1 MLKIKTEVKCPKMAA
16 ALLLLGL
23 KVLSG
28 LESVREAKIDSYT
41 RSKGTKFFSRKSG
54 SKQLDFFSC
63 KSERKVDFFR
73 RCYNRQ
79 VTYFFITVY
88 TYN

>member
-1 MLKIKTEVKCPKMAA
+1 MPQNGSRGIVIGPE
-16 ALLLLGL
+16 GFIGQL
-23 KVLSG
+23 KVF
-28 LESVREAKIDSYT
+28 EKAKIDSCM
-41 RSKGTKFFSRKSG
+41 RSKGTGFFSRKSG

-63 KSERKVDFFR
+63 KSERKVDLIR

-88 TYN
+88 TYK

>member
-1 MLKIKTEVKCPKMAA
+1 MPQNGSRVIVIGYRA
-16 ALLLLGL
+16 L
-23 KVLSG
+23 KVF
-28 LESVREAKIDSYT
+28 EKAKIDSST
-41 RSKGTKFFSRKSG
+41 RSKGTGFFSCKSG

-63 KSERKVDFFR
+63 KSERKVDLIR

-88 TYN
+88 TYK